1 MKTRFVAILALI
13 AVPFFAACGG
23 NVCDDA
29 ADACGVEGE
38 GEGEGECTG
47 DAECVAQ
54 CIVDTDCDLTSE
66 KYQTCATDCVSG

>member
-29 ADACGVEGE
+29 ADACGVSEGE
-38 GEGEGECTG
+38 GEGEVECSGTV
-47 DAECVAQ
+47 ECQAQ
-54 CIVDTDCDLTSE
+54 CIVDFDCDLMSE
-66 KYQTCATDCVSG
+66 DLASCVTDCG